1 MEECTLSAN
10 LIIQALI
17 SGIMIGGVYAAIGMG
32 MSIAYGVMGVV
43 NWAHGEVLMISLFIS
58 YSLVKLAGFDP

>member
-58 YSLVKLAGFDP
+58 YYLVKSCGV